1 MWGGGGV
8 ILAHKVADL
17 HCYCVCDCMQSLFK
31 INVVMNDHCCYV
43 CVPLANKVTVT
54 SGLLPL
60 TFLNPMVKGS
70 YLDPVIV
77 YQVRCL
83 S

>member
-1 MWGGGGV
+1 
-8 ILAHKVADL
+8 
-17 HCYCVCDCMQSLFK
+17 
-31 INVVMNDHCCYV
+31 MNDPCCYV
-43 CVPLANKVTVT
+43 RVPLANKVTVT
-54 SGLLPL
+54 NGLLPL